1 METSKMV
8 LGVLGG
14 VAVGA
19 ILGVLFAPD
28 KGSRTR
34 KKMVDTGKD
43 YANDLKEKFEDLYQD
58 AANKYEDILKDA
70 KEMVTSNNQS

>member
-28 KGSRTR
+28 KGSLTR
-34 KKMVDTGKD
+34 KKMVDTGKN